1 MPAKSHN
8 ARYDDGRVAHIQC
21 VKNDPL
27 ADIDIKG
34 KSFLLILVTDGYA
47 RFTNGTAEFTAKAP
61 CFVCFDEN
69 DEPKLLGSEGLKCD
83 SVYFH
88 PRFLN
93 VNMSFELLRRDDY
106 ERVATLHDLFLL
118 KPFTDRK
125 RFVFEM
131 PEGSERFLA
140 GLFDGMYY
148 ELANPHD
155 WYWSCRCRS
164 YFIETMLLLERAYG
178 LVYINGCKRTDA
190 GAENGEVYD
199 SALFFIENNYAS
211 DITASDILNAA
222 STNYTTLNGVFKK
235 IHGVTPMEY
244 LWRYRIKIA
253 QKHLEFT
260 SLPIKDIAARC
271 GFKTVNHFNRRF
283 KEFTSV
289 TPNEFRRTA
298 VEKRKEDF
306 R

>member
-1 MPAKSHN
+1 MTKKSYN
-8 ARYDDGRVAHIQC
+8 ARYDDGRAAHIQC
-21 VKNDPL
+21 VKNDTL
-27 ADIDIKG
+27 KNIDIKG
-34 KSFLLILVTDGYA
+34 KSFLLLLITEGSA
-47 RFTNGTAEFTAKAP
+47 RFTNGQTEFEAVSP
-61 CFVCFDEN
+61 CFVCFDET
-69 DEPKLLGSEGLKCD
+69 DEPKLLSKDKLKCD

-93 VNMSFELLRRDDY
+93 VNMSFEFMRRADF

-125 RFVFEM
+125 RFAFAM
-131 PEGSERFLA
+131 PEGSERFLS

-148 ELANPHD
+148 ELATPHD

-164 YFIETMLLLERAYG
+164 YFMETMLVLERAYG
-178 LVYINGCKRTDA
+178 LVYVEGCKKAEDSGESNKGYDA
-190 GAENGEVYD
+190 AI
-199 SALFFIENNYAS
+199 FFIENNYSGPVSAA
-211 DITASDILNAA
+211 DIREAA
-222 STNYTTLNGVFKK
+222 SVNYTTLTELFKK
-235 IHGVTPMEY
+235 YHGVAPMEY
-244 LWRYRIKIA
+244 LWRYRIKVA

-283 KEFTSV
+283 RQYASV
-289 TPNEFRRTA
+289 TPNEFRRVA
-298 VEKRKEDF
+298 VERRKNAF